1 MPSQATYLCS
11 AMVAKEPDSSDKAE
25 MSSRSSIFS
34 YAELQL
40 HPPLGWSKNSVAAA
54 VPAASS
60 QRQAFHSDLW
70 GFPFSALGLRQRTG
84 NECFVPTLRHGFL
97 IREIRV
103 IRSPLQRFLKFFRI
117 FEARFPEEVSE
128 RWTNNPIKTSSGSRQ
143 QRPSSNPNLNS
154 ARWRARAPRETAEPC
169 FLIFSCDNSEKRAPA

>member
-1 MPSQATYLCS
+1 MLSADFYSAGSEIGAECMPSQATYLCS

-70 GFPFSALGLRQRTG
+70 GFPFSALELRQRTG

-97 IREIRV
+97 IREIREIRV
-103 IRSPLQRFLKFFRI
+103 IRGPLQRFLKFFRI

-128 RWTNNPIKTSSGSRQ
+128 SGQTIQLKLLLAAANSV
-143 QRPSSNPNLNS
+143 RPAIP
-154 ARWRARAPRETAEPC
+154 T
-169 FLIFSCDNSEKRAPA
+169 